1 MGGERGRSGKRVLSS
16 NFIILIRFVPLF
28 FDFQKY
34 LSDFKS
40 HDLASLERFKN
51 LTEGD
56 LDSLEITNLEHR
68 VKLLT
73 VAKLLLEPIK
83 GKWCVYLK
91 I

>member
-1 MGGERGRSGKRVLSS
+1 MSHSS
-16 NFIILIRFVPLF
+16 

-83 GKWCVYLK
+83 GKLCVCLRYLFYNSDM
-91 I
+91 IIYV

>member
-1 MGGERGRSGKRVLSS
+1 MSHCS
-16 NFIILIRFVPLF
+16 

-83 GKWCVYLK
+83 GEWCVCVIYFKNLDM
-91 I
+91 IIYV

>member
-1 MGGERGRSGKRVLSS
+1 MGGERGRSGKRVLNS